1 MTRLERILV
10 IGNTGSGKSTL
21 AEELARRLALPFV
34 ELDALFWLPGW
45 TEPEPEDFRAK
56 VRAAIEGERWVIA
69 GNYRGR
75 TQDITWPQAQVAVHL
90 DLGLATS
97 LRRVTRRSWQRSRT
111 SELLWGTNTETFSKH
126 LKLWSNDSLLKW
138 AVKSHFT
145 QRRDHLRA
153 RTDPRWAH
161 IDFVRL
167 RSPSEVRRWLDAV
180 TRRPLSASKGQPATP
195 RGDS

>member
-1 MTRLERILV
+1 MSPLERILV

-21 AEELARRLALPFV
+21 AEELARRVDLPFI
-34 ELDALFWLPGW
+34 ELDALFWLPNW

-56 VRAAIEGERWVIA
+56 VRAATAGGRWIIA

-75 TQDITWPQAQVAVHL
+75 TQDITWPEAQVAVHL
-90 DLGLATS
+90 DLGLPLS
-97 LRRVTRRSWQRSRT
+97 LGRVTRRAWQRSR
-111 SELLWGTNTETFSKH
+111 SNELLWDTNTETFSKH

-138 AVKSHFT
+138 AVKSHLT
-145 QRRDHLRA
+145 QQREHRRA

-167 RSPSEVRRWLDAV
+167 RSPAEVARWLDAV
-180 TRRPLSASKGQPATP
+180 TRAPRTPARAPAAEVAS
-195 RGDS
+195 